1 MALCR
6 GSQFNVPYSVEE
18 VLGCYCPRVSPRV
31 SVVIFA
37 QNYAPEPS
45 GNAPYVTSLAEGL
58 QASGEFEVTVVTAHP
73 YYPDWQIRAGY
84 GQWKREETLRGV
96 HLRRKLHYVPRR
108 PTALRRLVSE
118 LSFGA
123 RSALSSWGRPD
134 VVVLVSPSMFA
145 SAVTMLRLKLLNP
158 RTPVLT
164 WVQDLYSL
172 GVRETG
178 GGARIAKVVTA
189 FESWLFRRS
198 STVTVIHER
207 FRDTVTSLL
216 GVDAER
222 IDVIR
227 NWTHISPVDGS
238 HRIAARSKLGW
249 GTDETIALHTGNM
262 GVKQGLENVVRAAAL
277 AEQRGD
283 RVRFVFI
290 GGGNQR
296 DRLVAMAEHLT
307 QIDFIDSLP
316 DDEYAL
322 ALVAADVLLVNELPG
337 VSGMAVPSKLTSYF
351 AAGRPVVAATDAGG
365 VTEEEVEASGAGVCV
380 PAGDEQALLDAIV
393 DVGADAERS
402 SQMGSAGVRYY
413 RRLLSPDSA
422 IDAFKQALHGARRS
436 GTSTRRRRAR
446 RRS

>member
-1 MALCR
+1 M
-6 GSQFNVPYSVEE
+6 
-18 VLGCYCPRVSPRV
+18 
-31 SVVIFA
+31 IFA

-58 QASGEFEVTVVTAHP
+58 QASGEFDLTVVTAHP

-84 GQWKREETLRGV
+84 GQWKRDETLQGV
-96 HLRRKLHYVPRR
+96 RLRRRLHYVPRR

-118 LSFGA
+118 LSFGV
-123 RSALSSWGRPD
+123 RSAFSSLGRPD

-158 RTPVLT
+158 GTPVLV

-178 GGARIAKVVTA
+178 GRAEVAKVVTA
-189 FESWLFRRS
+189 VESWLFRTAG
-198 STVTVIHER
+198 TVTVIHER
-207 FRDTVTSLL
+207 FRHTVTSLL
-216 GVDAER
+216 GVEADRVR
-222 IDVIR
+222 IIR
-227 NWTHISPVDGS
+227 NWTHISPVEGS
-238 HRIAARSKLGW
+238 RRAAARSKLSW
-249 GTDETIALHTGNM
+249 GGDEIIALHTGNM
-262 GVKQGLENVVRAAAL
+262 GVKQGLENVVRAAEL
-277 AEQRGD
+277 AERRGD

-296 DRLVAMAEHLT
+296 DRLVDMAAGLT
-307 QIDFIDSLP
+307 QIEFIGSLP

-322 ALVAADVLLVNELPG
+322 ALTAADVLLVNELPG

-365 VTEEEVEASGAGVCV
+365 VTDEEVTASRAGVRVGAGD
-380 PAGDEQALLDAIV
+380 ARALLDAVIE
-393 DVGADAERS
+393 VGADAERS
-402 SQMGSAGVRYY
+402 SQMGLEGVRYY
-413 RRLLSPDSA
+413 ERLLSPEAA
-422 IDAFKQALHGARRS
+422 IDAFKQALRDVRRS
-436 GTSTRRRRAR
+436 GRSKRRRRAL

>member
-1 MALCR
+1 M
-6 GSQFNVPYSVEE
+6 
-18 VLGCYCPRVSPRV
+18 
-31 SVVIFA
+31 IFA

-58 QASGEFEVTVVTAHP
+58 QASGEYDVTVVTAHP

-84 GQWKREETLRGV
+84 GQWKRDETLYGV
-96 HLRRKLHYVPRR
+96 RIRRKLHYVPRR
-108 PTALRRLVSE
+108 PTALSRLVSE

-158 RTPVLT
+158 GTPILA

-178 GGARIAKVVTA
+178 GRAAVARVVTA
-189 FESWLFRRS
+189 VESWLFRS
-198 STVTVIHER
+198 AGTVTVIHER
-207 FRDTVTSLL
+207 FRHTVTSLL
-216 GVDAER
+216 RVDADR
-222 IDVIR
+222 VGVIR

-238 HRIAARSKLGW
+238 RRTAARSKLGW
-249 GTDETIALHTGNM
+249 VGDEIIALHTGNM

-296 DRLVAMAEHLT
+296 DRLVAMAEGMA
-307 QIDFIDSLP
+307 QVDFIGSLP

-322 ALVAADVLLVNELPG
+322 ALTAADVLLVNELPG

-351 AAGRPVVAATDAGG
+351 AAGRPVVAATDPGG
-365 VTEEEVEASGAGVCV
+365 VTEEEVTASRAGVCV
-380 PAGDEQALLDAIV
+380 RAGDERALLDAV
-393 DVGADAERS
+393 VEVGADAERS
-402 SQMGSAGVRYY
+402 SQMGLEGVRYY
-413 RRLLSPDSA
+413 ERLLSPDSA
-422 IDAFKQALHGARRS
+422 IDAFKQALREARPTGTSKRKRRALRRS
-436 GTSTRRRRAR
+436 
-446 RRS
+446 

>member
-1 MALCR
+1 
-6 GSQFNVPYSVEE
+6 
-18 VLGCYCPRVSPRV
+18 
-31 SVVIFA
+31 
-37 QNYAPEPS
+37 
-45 GNAPYVTSLAEGL
+45 
-58 QASGEFEVTVVTAHP
+58 
-73 YYPDWQIRAGY
+73 
-84 GQWKREETLRGV
+84 
-96 HLRRKLHYVPRR
+96 
-108 PTALRRLVSE
+108 
-118 LSFGA
+118 
-123 RSALSSWGRPD
+123 
-134 VVVLVSPSMFA
+134 
-145 SAVTMLRLKLLNP
+145 
-158 RTPVLT
+158 LT

-178 GGARIAKVVTA
+178 GGAGIAKVVTA

-222 IDVIR
+222 VNVIR
-227 NWTHISPVDGS
+227 NWTHISPVDGR
-238 HRIAARSKLGW
+238 HRTAARSKLGW
-249 GTDETIALHTGNM
+249 GPDETIALHTGNM

-290 GGGNQR
+290 GGGNQQ

-307 QIDFIDSLP
+307 QIDFIGSLP

-380 PAGDEQALLDAIV
+380 PAGDEEALLDAVV

-402 SQMGSAGVRYY
+402 AQMGSAGVRYY
-413 RRLLSPDSA
+413 ERLLSPDSA

-436 GTSTRRRRAR
+436 GTSTRRRRAL